1 MLITELLKFQKNYR
15 ITGGRK
21 KSFYDQL
28 PGM

>member
-1 MLITELLKFQKNYR
+1 MLITELKSKETIASLVD
-15 ITGGRK
+15 GK